1 MRVMSVK
8 WYSVHVKSK
17 SCTPRQEESNTE
29 CGARGGT
36 SRNLSC
42 ELVDHVLPS
51 YVDRSL
57 CLRLPSVVR
66 EHDVWHEFGSRE
78 GRDADAQLGGG
89 GGGADE
95 LPS

>member
-17 SCTPRQEESNTE
+17 TRDVRRDSNTE
-29 CGARGGT
+29 CGGT

-42 ELVDHVLPS
+42 ELVVHVLPS
-51 YVDRSL
+51 YLDRSL
-57 CLRLPSVVR
+57 FLRLPSVVR